1 MGALMKAF
9 AAVIL
14 TLAVPTAAAAQT
26 APSVRFDNPKTM
38 PEPRGY
44 THVVEVSGSHRTI
57 YISGQLGVEAS
68 GKELTGFPEQATQ
81 VFENIKAA
89 LESVG
94 GDWSN
99 VVKINTFLTDIRTQL
114 PALRPIRDK
123 YVNTKAP
130 PASTTVEVSRL
141 AREGLF
147 IEIEAI
153 AILPAK

>member
-1 MGALMKAF
+1 MKLL
-9 AAVIL
+9 AVL
-14 TLAVPTAAAAQT
+14 VLALAVPAAAAAQE
-26 APSVRFDNPKTM
+26 VRFDNPKTM

-44 THVVEVSGSHRTI
+44 THVVEVSGAHRTV
-57 YISGQLGVEAS
+57 YISGQLGIEPS
-68 GKELTGFPEQATQ
+68 GKELAGFPEQATQ

-94 GDWSN
+94 GSWTN

-141 AREGLF
+141 ARDGLL
-147 IEIEAI
+147 IEVEAI